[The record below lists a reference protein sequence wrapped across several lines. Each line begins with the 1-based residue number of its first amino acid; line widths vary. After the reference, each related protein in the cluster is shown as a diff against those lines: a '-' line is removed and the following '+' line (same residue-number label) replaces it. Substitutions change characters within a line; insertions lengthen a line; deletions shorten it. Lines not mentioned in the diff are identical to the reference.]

1 MEVVRFDLD
10 PDSRVGF
17 EKLKLLDLKMLSS

>member
-10 PDSRVGF
+10 LDSRVGF
-17 EKLKLLDLKMLSS
+17 EKLKLSDLKMLRK